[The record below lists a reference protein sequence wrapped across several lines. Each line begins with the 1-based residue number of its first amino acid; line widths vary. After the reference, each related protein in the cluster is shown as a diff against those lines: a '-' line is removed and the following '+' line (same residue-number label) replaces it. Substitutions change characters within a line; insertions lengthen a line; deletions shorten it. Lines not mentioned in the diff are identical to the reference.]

1 MKLTKILFVL
11 TTVCLLSPAFA
22 APQGATLAG
31 LRTELM
37 QLKGRAPSAVVRRV
51 LSYRE
56 GEETLL
62 LSASRRG
69 DVALIEKLAQTL
81 PDSRVFQ
88 QKDSFKR
95 NAFHWAADYNTALA
109 LMKTYS
115 RLRLHEGV
123 PQEDVFDSRA
133 FRTALMNAGDLR
145 GETPLMY
152 QVKARR
158 YEVAFLYLTK
168 NADLCRKAVSGETAV
183 HLLVR
188 QCTGHSP
195 EALTLLARFLH
206 GEPYVVFLRDGAGRT
221 PLELAQK
228 LRARLAYEKIKEV
241 QQQESES
248 RVRNLR
254 ILLRNFLNS

>member
-37 QLKGRAPSAVVRRV
+37 QLKGRASSAVVRRV

-115 RLRLHEGV
+115 RLRLHEGA

-221 PLELAQK
+221 PLELAQE

-248 RVRNLR
+248 RTRNLL

>member
-1 MKLTKILFVL
+1 M
-11 TTVCLLSPAFA
+11 
-22 APQGATLAG
+22 
-31 LRTELM
+31 
-37 QLKGRAPSAVVRRV
+37 
-51 LSYRE
+51 
-56 GEETLL
+56 
-62 LSASRRG
+62 
-69 DVALIEKLAQTL
+69 

-115 RLRLHEGV
+115 RLRLHEGA

-221 PLELAQK
+221 PLELAQE

-248 RVRNLR
+248 RTRNLR

>member
-1 MKLTKILFVL
+1 
-11 TTVCLLSPAFA
+11 
-22 APQGATLAG
+22 
-31 LRTELM
+31 
-37 QLKGRAPSAVVRRV
+37 
-51 LSYRE
+51 
-56 GEETLL
+56 
-62 LSASRRG
+62 
-69 DVALIEKLAQTL
+69 
-81 PDSRVFQ
+81 
-88 QKDSFKR
+88 
-95 NAFHWAADYNTALA
+95 
-109 LMKTYS
+109 
-115 RLRLHEGV
+115 
-123 PQEDVFDSRA
+123 
-133 FRTALMNAGDLR
+133 
-145 GETPLMY
+145 MY

-195 EALTLLARFLH
+195 EALTLLTRFLH

-221 PLELAQK
+221 PLELAQE

-248 RVRNLR
+248 RTRNLR